1 MAAKGHGAL
10 EPSLLADAATGELEI
25 ACVGNPLLRLLIAR
39 PADSSSPSRT
49 PGRCRAARQRRPAAR
64 PSSSCH
70 MPWALRSPRRRQIPG
85 ARSVLHQRPGG
96 VGRHPG
102 SAMRERLPIQC
113 GKNRSLGCAFCGGQR
128 PHSLAVRSLVLR
140 PALSAPVASHPADH
154 RPGGDGCAGQP
165 TLHPGGKQ
173 LKWSRIEDQACL
185 K

>member
-10 EPSLLADAATGELEI
+10 EPSLLADAAAGELGNV
-25 ACVGNPLLRLLIAR
+25 CVGNPLLRLLIAR
-39 PADSSSPSRT
+39 PADCSLSRRT
-49 PGRCRAARQRRPAAR
+49 PGRCRAARRRRPAAR

-96 VGRHPG
+96 CRAASWLSDAGN
-102 SAMRERLPIQC
+102 AANLMRI
-113 GKNRSLGCAFCGGQR
+113 KRSFGCAFCGGQR
-128 PHSLAVRSLVLR
+128 PHRLAVRSLVLR